1 MELKA
6 TNENGKTNKVSDF
19 RLSAD
24 NVLFIEQNDKV
35 TITDNVDFT
44 RALVTDSND
53 NEKRIGVSSSGVIDF
68 AGYAQ
73 GIYTLDV
80 VVDDSRAYEAI
91 IVIGEQDEQVVDREI
106 TRVNNKQITEI
117 EIITIFEIEEDN
129 DNNDDNADDGLPYCD
144 LVAESYKGGCFDRT
158 DNDEGGPFSCRDGS
172 RVEDW
177 RDCKDAGKHPD
188 EQVQRIGDD
197 LGNLMETEDDGPE
210 PEPTLFG
217 SSTSTPTPA
226 PTPNAL
232 ERGLL
237 PTTPTPTLDNPCEAI
252 PEPDIPEYRDLPAET
267 PEPTPLPPTPTEESQ
282 ILPFYPDEKY
292 CRHT

>member
-1 MELKA
+1 MSSVSASTDAEIELFSGVSDSDGLSISGNGDNAKMELKA

-53 NEKRIGVSSSGVIDF
+53 NEKRIGVSSNGVIDF

-80 VVDDSRAYEAI
+80 VVDDSMAYETI
-91 IVIGEQDEQVVDREI
+91 IVIGEHDEQVVDREI

-144 LVAESYKGGCFDRT
+144 LVAQGYKGGCSDRK
-158 DNDEGGPFSCRDGS
+158 DGDDINGYPCRDGS
-172 RVEDW
+172 KVDNW
-177 RDCKDAGKHPD
+177 RDRKDAGEHPD
-188 EQVQRIGDD
+188 D
-197 LGNLMETEDDGPE
+197 
-210 PEPTLFG
+210 TL
-217 SSTSTPTPA
+217 PQQQPCK
-226 PTPNAL
+226 
-232 ERGLL
+232 RGLRL
-237 PTTPTPTLDNPCEAI
+237 VLW
-252 PEPDIPEYRDLPAET
+252 
-267 PEPTPLPPTPTEESQ
+267 SM
-282 ILPFYPDEKY
+282 
-292 CRHT
+292 